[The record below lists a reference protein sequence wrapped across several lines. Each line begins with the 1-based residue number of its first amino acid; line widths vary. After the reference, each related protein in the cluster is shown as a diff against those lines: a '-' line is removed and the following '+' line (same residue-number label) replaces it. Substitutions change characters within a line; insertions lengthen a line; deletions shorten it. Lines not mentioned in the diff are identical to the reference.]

1 MIGLNKREI
10 GAAGETAALNI
21 YLKHGYCLLAKN
33 WHYKRFGE
41 IDLILLGSDKSCP
54 ESPDFIV
61 FCEVKLRTENNVQ
74 TPAEA
79 VGIIK
84 QNRIRKLAEIFI
96 QENAQY
102 ENYTVRFDIAEIYN
116 DKSKFKVRI
125 LTDAF

>member
-1 MIGLNKREI
+1 LNKREI

-21 YLKHGYCLLAKN
+21 YLKHGYRLLVKN

-41 IDLILLGSDKSCP
+41 IDLILSGSDESCP
-54 ESPDFIV
+54 KNPDFIV

-102 ENYTVRFDIAEIYN
+102 ENYTVRFDIAEIYAEN
-116 DKSKFKVRI
+116 SKYKIRI
-125 LTDAF
+125 LADAF

>member
-1 MIGLNKREI
+1 MNKRQI

-21 YLKHGYCLLAKN
+21 YLEHGYCLVAKN
-33 WHYKRFGE
+33 WYFKRFGE
-41 IDLILLGSDKSCP
+41 IDLILSR
-54 ESPDFIV
+54 PDEKCSNKAGFIV
-61 FCEVKLRTENNVQ
+61 FCEVKLRSENSVQ

-79 VGIIK
+79 VGVVK

-116 DKSKFKVRI
+116 DDSKFKVRI
-125 LTDAF
+125 LTDTF

>member
-1 MIGLNKREI
+1 MNKRQI

-33 WHYKRFGE
+33 WHFRRFGE
-41 IDLILLGSDKSCP
+41 IDLIFSRSVEKDS
-54 ESPDFIV
+54 ESTDFIV
-61 FCEVKLRTENNVQ
+61 FCEVKLRKGNSIQ
-74 TPAEA
+74 TPCEA
-79 VGIIK
+79 VSITK

-116 DKSKFKVRI
+116 VDSKFKVRI

>member
-1 MIGLNKREI
+1 MNKRQI

-41 IDLILLGSDKSCP
+41 IDLILSHSDEKCP
-54 ESPDFIV
+54 QNAGFIV
-61 FCEVKLRTENNVQ
+61 FCEVKLREINSIQ

-79 VGIIK
+79 VGILK

-96 QENAQY
+96 QENAQNK
-102 ENYTVRFDIAEIYN
+102 NYTVRFDIAEIYVEN
-116 DKSKFKVRI
+116 SKFKVRI